1 MKMKIKKVRPNA
13 ILPEY
18 QTKHSA
24 GMDFY
29 ACIDEPVTIKPMKS
43 AVIPTGVSVAIPVG
57 YELQVRCRSGLAF
70 KHDIGMIHGLGTIDA
85 DFRDEMQVKLFNF
98 GDEEYV
104 INPGDRIA
112 QAVVAKFETIEWQEV
127 KELDK
132 TARQGGF
139 GSTGK

>member
-1 MKMKIKKVRPNA
+1 MKIKKVRANA
-13 ILPEY
+13 ILPKY
-18 QTKHSA
+18 QTEHSA

-29 ACIDEPVTIKPMKS
+29 AAIDKPVTIKPMKS
-43 AVIPTGVSVAIPVG
+43 AVISTGVAVAIPIG
-57 YELQVRCRSGLAF
+57 YELQIRCRSGLAF
-70 KHDIGMIHGLGTIDA
+70 KHDIGMIHGFGTIDP

-98 GDEEYV
+98 GDGDYV

-112 QAVVAKFETIEWQEV
+112 QAVIAKFETVRWEEV

-132 TARQGGF
+132 TERQGGF

>member
-1 MKMKIKKVRPNA
+1 MPK
-13 ILPEY
+13 Y
-18 QTKHSA
+18 QTKHAA

-29 ACIDEPVTIKPMKS
+29 ACIDKPVTIKPMKS
-43 AVIPTGVSVAIPVG
+43 VVIPTGVAVAIPVG
-57 YELQVRCRSGLAF
+57 YELQIRCRSGLAF
-70 KHDIGMIHGLGTIDA
+70 KHNIGMIHGLGTIDA

-98 GDEEYV
+98 GDSDYV

-112 QAVVAKFETIEWQEV
+112 QAVVAKFETVEWQEV
-127 KELDK
+127 DELDK